1 MQIEFSSALEAAATP
16 RHGSTRR
23 ILFAAM
29 TLSTIALAL
38 FLALPLSGQRTGA
51 LLAAATVSSTPPAGA
66 GATATLRHEGVPLFF
81 GFLEFDW
88 EPGRIPGFGPWPAA
102 QEPA

>member
-1 MQIEFSSALEAAATP
+1 MQVEFSSALEAAATP

-29 TLSTIALAL
+29 TLSTVALAL
-38 FLALPLSGQRTGA
+38 SFAVPASSQRTGA
-51 LLAAATVSSTPPAGA
+51 AAAAATHTSAPQGDGGAAGM
-66 GATATLRHEGVPLFF
+66 LRHEGVPLFF

>member
-1 MQIEFSSALEAAATP
+1 MQIELSSALEAAATP
-16 RHGSTRR
+16 RHGSARH
-23 ILFAAM
+23 ILFSAM
-29 TLSTIALAL
+29 TFSAVALA
-38 FLALPLSGQRTGA
+38 FSFAAPAPSQRTGA
-51 LLAAATVSSTPPAGA
+51 AATHTSAPQGDGGAAGM
-66 GATATLRHEGVPLFF
+66 LRHEGVPLFF